1 MSVVRYQCPFC
12 GQTYDG
18 ESTDAGAVGT
28 CEQCGR
34 DFPLVVIATP
44 VTQKRPSGISWYFG
58 MFRKCFSFKGRASRR
73 EFLWAYSFHLIATFL
88 VGVLSGLFD
97 WNDAFFGIVLC
108 ICAIPTLSLFVRR
121 LHDTDKSGWWLFLP
135 VVPVVQ
141 FAFLTWMLQKG
152 DQNANRF
159 GSPPAL

>member
-58 MFRKCFSFKGRASRR
+58 MFQGSCQSARIS
-73 EFLWAYSFHLIATFL
+73 L
-88 VGVLSGLFD
+88 GLF
-97 WNDAFFGIVLC
+97 
-108 ICAIPTLSLFVRR
+108 LSLDSNV
-121 LHDTDKSGWWLFLP
+121 LGW
-135 VVPVVQ
+135 
-141 FAFLTWMLQKG
+141 
-152 DQNANRF
+152 
-159 GSPPAL
+159 GSFRPL